1 VEIIIREMNKFD
13 SIKCKDLSIQLGY
26 PDNLADFDKRFS
38 LINKLPHHHLVVAEA
53 LNEKLVVALMHLE
66 IRYLL
71 VSSFKVQIS
80 ALIVDERMRGQG
92 IGKKLLT
99 YAENWTKNCGFKDI
113 FLYSNIVKD
122 ESHTFYMKYGYQNSK
137 DSKMFSKILDRNGV
151 QGDIKVLSDLKQEI
165 KIDNVKL
172 Q

>member
-1 VEIIIREMNKFD
+1 MDIIIREMNKFD
-13 SIKCKDLSIQLGY
+13 SIKCKELAIQLGY
-26 PDNLADFDKRFS
+26 PDHLADFDKRFS

-53 LNEKLVVALMHLE
+53 LSDKMVVALMHLE

-80 ALIVDERMRGQG
+80 ALVVDEKLRSQG
-92 IGKKLLT
+92 VGKKLLS

-113 FLYSNIVKD
+113 FLYSNIIRD
-122 ESHTFYMKYGYQNSK
+122 DSHSFYIKYGYQNSK
-137 DSKMFSKILDRNGV
+137 DSKMFSKILDKNGL
-151 QGDIKVLSDLKQEI
+151 QGDIKVLGDSKQEPKMDNM
-165 KIDNVKL
+165 KI

>member
-1 VEIIIREMNKFD
+1 VDIIIREMNKFD
-13 SIKCKDLSIQLGY
+13 SIKCKELTIQLGY

-53 LNEKLVVALMHLE
+53 LNDKLVVAWMHLE

-71 VSSFKVQIS
+71 VSPFKVQIS
-80 ALIVDERMRGQG
+80 ALVVDEKMRGHG
-92 IGKKLLT
+92 VGKKLLT

-113 FLYSNIVKD
+113 FLYSNITRED
-122 ESHTFYMKYGYQNSK
+122 AHSFYIKYGYQNSK
-137 DSKMFSKILDRNGV
+137 DSKMFSKILDKNGL
-151 QGDIKVLSDLKQEI
+151 QGDIKLVGDPKQEP
-165 KIDNVKL
+165 KIDSMKI

>member
-1 VEIIIREMNKFD
+1 MNKFD
-13 SIKCKDLSIQLGY
+13 SIKCKELTIQLGY
-26 PDNLADFDKRFS
+26 PDHLGDFDKRFS

-53 LNEKLVVALMHLE
+53 VNDKLIAAWMHLE

-80 ALIVDERMRGQG
+80 ALIVEEKVRGQG
-92 IGKKLLT
+92 VGKKLLS

-113 FLYSNIVKD
+113 FIYSNMIK
-122 ESHTFYMKYGYQNSK
+122 EETHSFYLKLGYQNSK
-137 DSKMFSKILDRNGV
+137 DSKIFSKILDKNIL
-151 QGDIKVLSDLKQEI
+151 QGEMKIVGEVKQEP
-165 KIDNVKL
+165 KIDSMKI